1 MKKNAGG
8 AWFSAKRRIVAR
20 SMLVQEMGDTLTR
33 KTEIEQRL
41 RDSAL
46 RDCPQSAGVSESLR
60 KYETANKE
68 TN

>member
-33 KTEIEQRL
+33 KAEIEQRL

-46 RDCPQSAGVSESLR
+46 RDCPQSAGVLR

>member
-1 MKKNAGG
+1 MMKKNAGG

-46 RDCPQSAGVSESLR
+46 RDCPQSAGVLR
-60 KYETANKE
+60 KCETANKE